1 MPCCTVQRIAKDIG
15 QSRCAVLAYVARAG
29 SCMEREARIRG
40 GVKRGERGIK
50 AALLVKARGAAVRG
64 EVKVLGAQRVGGK
77 QARLD
82 WGRR

>member
-1 MPCCTVQRIAKDIG
+1 MQ
-15 QSRCAVLAYVARAG
+15 
-29 SCMEREARIRG
+29 
-40 GVKRGERGIK
+40 RGEGGIE

-82 WGRR
+82 WGWR